1 MATIKQI
8 GNLLEKS
15 FSKWDYKKAI
25 KLSDNETKTRD
36 YLIEPVFNMLGYS
49 KMEHYSHE
57 YSLRDSKGSV
67 RKVDMVV
74 SLNGKTPIMLVECKK
89 ATANLTKVHFKQ
101 LSGYYNNHKESKV
114 GILTNGIVY
123 EFYAVKWNNNKILNE
138 IPFLTFD
145 LRNFTRADLEDL
157 AHFHIQLFNTKNIL
171 EISEESYFLEDF
183 NAALTKTLHPAGDE
197 LTRLIYQKIGGKKAT
212 EKVNKRIRKL
222 INSVSLQNSIEKI
235 KFLEGKQSSSG
246 IVTTAEELK
255 AYQIIKTILVMNP
268 RLKVHTERF
277 SYKDYKGQ
285 FKIMVD
291 EMPSKEVC
299 HLVLSSSTMNIVID
313 NIPYNLDKVS
323 TLELSKY
330 KKKLVDAALKHI

>member
-8 GNLLEKS
+8 GNFLEKS
-15 FSKWDYKKAI
+15 FSKWDYVKAI

-57 YSLRDSKGSV
+57 YSLRVSKGSV
-67 RKVDMVV
+67 QKVDMVI
-74 SLNGKTPIMLVECKK
+74 SLNGKSPIMLVECKK
-89 ATANLTKVHFKQ
+89 ATVNLTTSHFKQ
-101 LSGYYNNHKESKV
+101 LSGYYNNHKESKI

-123 EFYAVKWNNNKILNE
+123 EFYAVKWNDDKTLSE
-138 IPFLTFD
+138 VPFLVFD
-145 LRNFTRADLEDL
+145 LRNFTRADLEHL
-157 AHFHIQLFNTKNIL
+157 ANFHIQLFNTKEVL
-171 EISEESYFLEDF
+171 EISEETYFFEDF
-183 NAALTKTLHPAGDE
+183 NIALTKTLHPASDE
-197 LTRLIYQKIGGKKAT
+197 LTKLVYQKMGGKKAT

-246 IVTTAEELK
+246 VVTTADELK

-277 SYKDYKGQ
+277 GFKDYKGQ

-291 EMPSKEVC
+291 DMPSKEIC
-299 HLVLSSSTMNIVID
+299 HLMLSSSAKTIVID
-313 NIPYNLDKVS
+313 GKPFELGKLS

-330 KKKLVDAALKHI
+330 KKKLVDSALKNI

>member
-1 MATIKQI
+1 MATLKQI

-15 FSKWDYKKAI
+15 FSKWDYEKAI

-57 YSLRDSKGSV
+57 YSLRVSKGSV
-67 RKVDMVV
+67 QKVDMVV
-74 SLNGKTPIMLVECKK
+74 SLNGKSPIMLVECKK

-101 LSGYYNNHKESKV
+101 LSGYYNNHKESKI

-123 EFYAVKWNNNKILNE
+123 EFYAVKWNDNKKLNE
-138 IPFLTFD
+138 TPFLVFD
-145 LRNFTRADLEDL
+145 LRDFTRADLEDL
-157 AHFHIQLFNTKNIL
+157 ANFHIQLFDTKSIL
-171 EISEESYFLEDF
+171 EISEETYFFESFSD
-183 NAALTKTLHPAGDE
+183 ALTKTLHPAGDE
-197 LTRLIYQKIGGKKAT
+197 LTKVVYQKMGGKNAT

-246 IVTTAEELK
+246 VVTTAEELK

-277 SYKDYKGQ
+277 GYKDYKGQ
-285 FKIMVD
+285 FKIMVN
-291 EMPSKEVC
+291 EMPSKEIC
-299 HLVLSSSTMNIVID
+299 HLILTSSAMTIVID
-313 NIPYNLDKVS
+313 NISFELNRVS

-330 KKKLVDAALKHI
+330 KKKLVDSALKQI

>member
-1 MATIKQI
+1 M
-8 GNLLEKS
+8 
-15 FSKWDYKKAI
+15 
-25 KLSDNETKTRD
+25 
-36 YLIEPVFNMLGYS
+36 
-49 KMEHYSHE
+49 
-57 YSLRDSKGSV
+57 
-67 RKVDMVV
+67 
-74 SLNGKTPIMLVECKK
+74 
-89 ATANLTKVHFKQ
+89 
-101 LSGYYNNHKESKV
+101 
-114 GILTNGIVY
+114 
-123 EFYAVKWNNNKILNE
+123 
-138 IPFLTFD
+138 
-145 LRNFTRADLEDL
+145 
-157 AHFHIQLFNTKNIL
+157 
-171 EISEESYFLEDF
+171 
-183 NAALTKTLHPAGDE
+183 
-197 LTRLIYQKIGGKKAT
+197 GGKKAT

-299 HLVLSSSTMNIVID
+299 HLVLSTSTMNIVID

-330 KKKLVDAALKHI
+330 KKKLVGAALKHI

>member
-67 RKVDMVV
+67 RKVDMVI

-197 LTRLIYQKIGGKKAT
+197 LTRLIYQKMGGKKAT